1 MKAELDIAEVST
13 KDLVQGIRAC
23 SRFLKSEQIGN
34 PEMGNAFLRLAQ
46 AIQPLSKR
54 PLEQV
59 LNEIRQ
65 ISHPVSQR
73 KPNKNPLEG
82 LDLPNLTFDDVE
94 QLLASGDLAKKDI
107 IRLGHE
113 RLGLTEGRLRR
124 EPTAEAIESI
134 RATMRNRDAM
144 RMMEEES
151 RRVALQ
157 RTT

>member
-1 MKAELDIAEVST
+1 MKGELDIAEVST

-46 AIQPLSKR
+46 AIQPLAKR

-73 KPNKNPLEG
+73 KPTKSLLEG
-82 LDLPNLTFDDVE
+82 LDLPNLTFDDIE

-124 EPTAEAIESI
+124 EPMAEAIESI

-151 RRVALQ
+151 RRVALL

>member
-1 MKAELDIAEVST
+1 MKRDLDTSEVST

-23 SRFLKSEQIGN
+23 SRFLKSEHIGN
-34 PEMGNAFLRLAQ
+34 PAMGDAFLRLAQ
-46 AIQPLSKR
+46 AIQPLTSR

-59 LNEIRQ
+59 LNDIRQ
-65 ISHPVSQR
+65 ISHPMSPR
-73 KPNKNPLEG
+73 KPIKCPLEG
-82 LDLPNLTFDDVE
+82 LDLPRLSFDDIE

-124 EPTAEAIESI
+124 ETKDEAIEWI

-151 RRVALQ
+151 RRTALQ

>member
-1 MKAELDIAEVST
+1 MKGELNITEVST

-23 SRFLKSEQIGN
+23 SRFLKNEKTGN
-34 PEMGNAFLRLAQ
+34 PAMGDAFLRLAQ
-46 AIQPLSKR
+46 AMQPLANR

-59 LNEIRQ
+59 LIEIRQ
-65 ISHPVSQR
+65 ISRPLSPR
-73 KPNKNPLEG
+73 KPVKSPLEG
-82 LDLPNLTFDDVE
+82 LDLQNLSFEDVE
-94 QLLASGDLAKKDI
+94 ELIASGDLAKKDI

-124 EPTAEAIESI
+124 EPMAEALESI

-151 RRVALQ
+151 RRAALQ

>member
-1 MKAELDIAEVST
+1 MKGEPDIAEVST

-46 AIQPLSKR
+46 AIQPLANR

-65 ISHPVSQR
+65 ISHPVSKR
-73 KPNKNPLEG
+73 KLIKSPLEG
-82 LDLPNLTFDDVE
+82 LDLPNLSFDDIE

-124 EPTAEAIESI
+124 EPMAEAIESI
-134 RATMRNRDAM
+134 QATMRNRDAM

-151 RRVALQ
+151 RRAALQ